1 VKTWAKL
8 TAALFLADLGL
19 GLAVRGLI
27 GMAAAAAAPPPRL
40 LDGRLLAAREN
51 YAELTRAAEA
61 HLAAC
66 SWARA
71 DETATGLPF
80 AVSEARRRL
89 Q

>member
-40 LDGRLLAAREN
+40 LERATTVELLAELAGRVELAPYDDEDDEDWLREVD
-51 YAELTRAAEA
+51 YL
-61 HLAAC
+61 
-66 SWARA
+66 
-71 DETATGLPF
+71 
-80 AVSEARRRL
+80 RRRP
-89 Q
+89 